1 MRHQVL
7 KLWASFL
14 MILISAGF
22 ALTQNPTGSIHGT
35 ARDPQNAVVPNATIT
50 VTNKAT
56 NAVRKLATSS
66 DGAYTVENLLPGE
79 YEVKVEAE
87 GFGTQ
92 VVTATV
98 VTGSTTTGDFS
109 LQVGSLSDVVAVTA
123 EATLV
128 NTTDT
133 QIGGV
138 INREWSRVCL

>member
-1 MRHQVL
+1 
-7 KLWASFL
+7 

-35 ARDPQNAVVPNATIT
+35 ARDPHNAVVPNATIT
-50 VTNKAT
+50 VTYKAT
-56 NAVRKLATSS
+56 NAMRKLTTSS

-98 VTGSTTTGDFS
+98 VTGNTTTGDFS
-109 LQVGSLSDVVAVTA
+109 LQVGSISDVVAVTA
-123 EATLV
+123 EAT
-128 NTTDT
+128 
-133 QIGGV
+133 
-138 INREWSRVCL
+138 